1 MSKSIQIM
9 AIAVAFV
16 AVTLISGV
24 VYADE
29 KNGKP
34 FEAIWDAIHDLES
47 TPTNGI
53 ANVYQKHNPQ
63 LISSNTGGLALI
75 DVRATCNPGH
85 IVLGGGYENI
95 FVFPITAD
103 EPFEDGDEQGWL
115 VTFSTSSAVGRAV
128 NVHAI
133 CATP

>member
-9 AIAVAFV
+9 AIVVAFV
-16 AVTLISGV
+16 AVTLVSGV

-34 FEAIWDAIHDLES
+34 FEAIWDAIYALES

-53 ANVYQKHNPQ
+53 ANVYQKDNPQ
-63 LISSNTGGLALI
+63 LISSPAGLSLV
-75 DVRATCNPGH
+75 DVSATCNPGD

-95 FVFPITAD
+95 FDFPITAD
-103 EPFEDGDEQGWL
+103 KPFEDGDEEGWL
-115 VTFSTSSAVGRAV
+115 VTFSTSSGIPRAV

>member
-24 VYADE
+24 VYADD

-34 FEAIWDAIHDLES
+34 FEAIWEAIHSLES

-53 ANVYQKHNPQ
+53 TNVYQKDNPQ
-63 LISSNTGGLALI
+63 LINSPAGLSLV
-75 DVRATCNPGH
+75 DVKATCNPDD
-85 IVLGGGYENI
+85 IVLGGGYENTHG
-95 FVFPITAD
+95 FPITAD
-103 EPFEDGDEQGWL
+103 EPFEDGDKQGWL
-115 VTFSTSSAVGRAV
+115 VTFSTSSVIPKAV

-133 CATP
+133 CAIP